1 MEKMDIEEMSWR
13 REEGMIETKDTG
25 EQRTDVKFEYYEESS
40 STSVYSYS
48 KLNPQGST
56 YA

>member
-25 EQRTDVKFEYYEESS
+25 EQQTDVKFEYYEESS